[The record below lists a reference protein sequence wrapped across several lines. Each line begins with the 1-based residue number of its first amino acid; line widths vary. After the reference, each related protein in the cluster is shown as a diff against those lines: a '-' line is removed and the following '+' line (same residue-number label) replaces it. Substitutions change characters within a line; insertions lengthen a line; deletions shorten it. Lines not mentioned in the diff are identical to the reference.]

1 VKSNKKKMDFISFF
15 SATTKQGDSR
25 SCINFG
31 DVCEED
37 RHKRYTKLFTVK
49 ATNK

>member
-1 VKSNKKKMDFISFF
+1 VRSNKKKWTSFLF

-31 DVCEED
+31 AVCEED
-37 RHKRYTKLFTVK
+37 RHKRYAKLFTVK
-49 ATNK
+49 EINK